1 MQCSVLTRENGKDPT
16 KILAAFLSTVP
27 AILKYGRTTIYADD
41 VYYLPCRRKVYRVRE
56 TGETFAFLCSCV
68 SESIAVMGMPGNGS
82 EPNFTVEERDIPD
95 GYAAAPSRSIEE
107 TDEEIRQQ
115 MQLDHTIRK
124 VLRRYHLEETAEDLV
139 YLAEPTFCIRGKSD
153 DIFLVDPVLEKVD
166 FSNFDAVQK
175 IIVQRYLANPPSAA
189 IPPMISR

>member
-1 MQCSVLTRENGKDPT
+1 
-16 KILAAFLSTVP
+16 
-27 AILKYGRTTIYADD
+27 
-41 VYYLPCRRKVYRVRE
+41 
-56 TGETFAFLCSCV
+56 
-68 SESIAVMGMPGNGS
+68 
-82 EPNFTVEERDIPD
+82 
-95 GYAAAPSRSIEE
+95 
-107 TDEEIRQQ
+107 

-124 VLRRYHLEETAEDLV
+124 VLRRYHLEETAADLV